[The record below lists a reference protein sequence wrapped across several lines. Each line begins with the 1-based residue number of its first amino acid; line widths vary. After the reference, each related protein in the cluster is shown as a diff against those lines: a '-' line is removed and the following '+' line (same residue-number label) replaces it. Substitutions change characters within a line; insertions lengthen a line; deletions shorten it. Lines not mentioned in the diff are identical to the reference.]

1 MSWAM
6 LVFALTVLVC
16 GLCVAATALRLPGTW
31 TMVAGAALLGW
42 WRDWTEFGG
51 RTVILLALVALAA
64 EGIEML
70 VSLMTARR
78 AGASSRAAWG
88 GLIGGFVGM
97 LFLSFTPIPLVS
109 SILGALVGCF
119 LGAAIGELS
128 AQGRLDRSARV
139 GFAAAI
145 GFALGSAAKTSLAL
159 VMAAV
164 VVAQAWP
171 MIRSTP

>member
-1 MSWAM
+1 MSWTI
-6 LVFALTVLVC
+6 LIFSLTVLAC

-31 TMVAGAALLGW
+31 SMVAGAALLGW
-42 WRDWTEFGG
+42 WREWSEFGW
-51 RTVILLALVALAA
+51 RTVAVLALVALAA

-97 LFLSFTPIPLVS
+97 MFLSFTPIPLVS
-109 SILGALVGCF
+109 SILGALAGCF
-119 LGAAIGELS
+119 LGAVIGELTAQSRWDKS
-128 AQGRLDRSARV
+128 AKV

-164 VVAQAWP
+164 VVVQAWP
-171 MIRSTP
+171 MVRSAP